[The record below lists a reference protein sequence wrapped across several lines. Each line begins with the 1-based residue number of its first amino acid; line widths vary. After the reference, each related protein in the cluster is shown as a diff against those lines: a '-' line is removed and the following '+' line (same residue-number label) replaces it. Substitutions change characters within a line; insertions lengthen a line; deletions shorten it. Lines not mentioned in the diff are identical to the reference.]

1 MRTISKLRVTDEIID
16 VEFEVLHPSESNQAN
31 NENPYL
37 NEIESRIISNEN
49 DIAALDKKIAK
60 FTNQSD
66 GTDYLIAIVSGVIT
80 GLIDVFFV
88 GELSLE
94 NSTEWGKEKVDV
106 LVKNVAKKYGFKGN
120 SIDDAIRFLED
131 RYPIVADKVTNDFG
145 GGLHHHLRDFS
156 HHASIIGLV
165 FSLLTQFTGKVFG
178 TNNLGGLKIVDVSDR
193 ELIGKDFHTKIVLGV
208 VHWLL
213 HLISDM
219 AGCSGSYAKG
229 RYGTGIPGPLVSL
242 LKLASSL
249 PLFNHKENQ
258 DGLVK
263 FVSKLFNGTL
273 LMERDENGKIIKDS
287 VIKFDLRTE
296 IGAAAKQSIPVV
308 INECIVRGAYFI
320 RRFLNEIRTKEITNI
335 KDFIKKAQWS
345 NFIPFR
351 NRTIIR
357 MLTISC
363 STFTVIDM
371 AGAAI
376 KGAIKSG
383 GEPAAFATTFFLNV
397 NFAGIGRLAIAI
409 TSEVKMGIKRNRLR
423 NKRIRIYSEQLLL
436 YNAKIFYYQAD
447 MWKAAEDSEAA
458 IEELYS
464 MAEQYAK
471 LTCHLIA
478 DSIESMG
485 NISRHLLTADKINPG
500 LLDSFDNILKN

>member
-1 MRTISKLRVTDEIID
+1 MRTISSLRVTDEIID
-16 VEFEVLHPSESNQAN
+16 VEFEVLHTSDSSQMN
-31 NENPYL
+31 NENPYI
-37 NEIESRIISNEN
+37 NEIESRIISNDN
-49 DIAALDKKIAK
+49 DLAALDKKIAK
-60 FTNQSD
+60 LTNQSD
-66 GTDYLIAIVSGVIT
+66 GTDYLIAVVSGIIT

-94 NSTEWGKEKVDV
+94 KSSEWGKEKVDK
-106 LVKNVAKKYGFKGN
+106 LVNKVASKSGFKGN
-120 SIDDAIRFLED
+120 SIEDAIRFLEKKF
-131 RYPIVADKVTNDFG
+131 PIAADKVTDDFG
-145 GGLHHHLRDFS
+145 GGLFHHLRDFS
-156 HHASIIGLV
+156 HHASILGLV

-178 TNNLGGLKIVDVSDR
+178 TNNLGAFKVVDVPDR

-208 VHWLL
+208 VQWLL

-219 AGCSGSYAKG
+219 AGCSGSYANGK
-229 RYGTGIPGPLVSL
+229 YGTGIPGPLVSL
-242 LKLASSL
+242 LKVISSL
-249 PLFNHKENQ
+249 PFFNHKENQ

-320 RRFLNEIRTKEITNI
+320 RRLSNEIRTKKIANL
-335 KDFIKKAQWS
+335 KDFIKEAQWS
-345 NFIPFR
+345 NFMPFR

-376 KGAIKSG
+376 KSAMKSG

-409 TSEVKMGIKRNRLR
+409 TSEVKMGIKRNSVR
-423 NKRIRIYSEQLLL
+423 NQRIKIYNEQLML
-436 YNAKIFYYQAD
+436 YNAKLFYRQAD
-447 MWKAAEDSEAA
+447 MWKAAEESEAA
-458 IEELYS
+458 IEDLYR

-471 LTCHLIA
+471 LTYLLIA
-478 DSIESMG
+478 DSRESMG
-485 NISRHLLTADKINPG
+485 KISKHLLTADKNNPG